1 MYGHGP
7 DSSIEYWIAQNE
19 FYCNELIRACQEVA
33 FLIKDNS
40 TLKAELVCSKEEVT
54 GLRIVNVR
62 SHLVNKHLIH
72 MNNVLLLSCSAIL
85 KTPSTLFR
93 EKWANGG
100 GRLKCCVSKMYHW
113 STV

>member
-7 DSSIEYWIAQNE
+7 DSSIEYWIALSE
-19 FYCNELIRACQEVA
+19 FYRNELNRARHEAA
-33 FLIKDNS
+33 FLFKENS

-54 GLRIVNVR
+54 GLQIVNVR

-93 EKWANGG
+93 KKWANGG
-100 GRLKCCVSKMYHW
+100 GRLKIYVSKMYHW